1 MPGHTDWDCHSRRRT
16 PRTGTYCPSKQN
28 SFDTVWTQ
36 RFFIINKPAGLIV
49 HKPHRLS
56 AEVSVVDW
64 LLEYN
69 LIPQSIGM
77 PNRPG
82 IVHRLDRD
90 TSGILLIAR
99 TMHGLAALGS
109 LFANRMV
116 HKTYLA
122 VVQGHTP
129 ESGVINSFIGR
140 DPVTKVKMK
149 AHHVQ
154 FDHTFR
160 TAVTEFKTVK
170 HCDTY
175 SIINAF
181 PKTGRTHQ
189 IRVHC
194 ASIGHPILA
203 DTTYGQKANWSS
215 AKHCMLLPSYLY
227 SMAKWL
233 RWQLQF
239 RKISGCF
246 CKNWQIWQN
255 SYYQYDFS
263 KK

>member
-1 MPGHTDWDCHSRRRT
+1 M
-16 PRTGTYCPSKQN
+16 
-28 SFDTVWTQ
+28 
-36 RFFIINKPAGLIV
+36 
-49 HKPHRLS
+49 
-56 AEVSVVDW
+56 VDW

-181 PKTGRTHQ
+181 PKQAELIRSGYTVLQSAIQYWQ
-189 IRVHC
+189 IPR
-194 ASIGHPILA
+194 
-203 DTTYGQKANWSS
+203 
-215 AKHCMLLPSYLY
+215 
-227 SMAKWL
+227 MAKK
-233 RWQLQF
+233 RTDQAP
-239 RKISGCF
+239 STACF
-246 CKNWQIWQN
+246 CHLIYIRWP
-255 SYYQYDFS
+255 SD
-263 KK
+263 